1 MLTMNRNGAHVGA
14 GITAHNH
21 RNTHFQDYDDIYDE
35 QRRILENSSITV
47 GKGKDAQT
55 LSGQALYDHLAKN
68 DPKAL
73 ANFLNQTT
81 ALMNFQVMLK
91 DGSGNPVFTN
101 GAALVNSVTAFKQDR
116 IIANVD
122 PLLKDAVEIASI
134 APKGFAGLYEGPE
147 NSSLLHGEH
156 DVAFRQNIAEASQQL
171 SFASKLGFRSADI
184 DIDPYNPYAGRA
196 VRHGLD
202 VMKNR
207 IFRTKTEPYQVYE
220 MLLKNPKIGIKPNY
234 EMRDVK

>member
-1 MLTMNRNGAHVGA
+1 MGSAHVA
-14 GITAHNH
+14 DPQTWNRYTYTNNNPL
-21 RNTHFQDYDDIYDE
+21 RNIDPEGLKKEPVFQDYDDIYDE

-47 GKGKDAQT
+47 GKGENAQT
-55 LSGQALYDHLAKN
+55 LSGKALYDHLAKN

-91 DGSGNPVFTN
+91 DGRGHPVFTN

-134 APKGFAGLYEGPE
+134 APKG
-147 NSSLLHGEH
+147 LL
-156 DVAFRQNIAEASQQL
+156 DC
-171 SFASKLGFRSADI
+171 
-184 DIDPYNPYAGRA
+184 
-196 VRHGLD
+196 
-202 VMKNR
+202 
-207 IFRTKTEPYQVYE
+207 TKD
-220 MLLKNPKIGIKPNY
+220 PKIQALCMVN
-234 EMRDVK
+234 MT